1 MREKKNCD
9 CGIRE
14 RKRNKGGRR
23 REGGMTF
30 RGRRRE
36 EWRQKGGTLCDS
48 SKGWEKK
55 KKEREGDVGP
65 CHYQILRNTSR
76 QSKQIIRS
84 DRKWPFNADM
94 NEVLL

>member
-55 KKEREGDVGP
+55 KERKGRRRRSLSLSNP
-65 CHYQILRNTSR
+65 PKH
-76 QSKQIIRS
+76 KQTIKTNHPERS
-84 DRKWPFNADM
+84 QMAIQRRH
-94 NEVLL
+94 E

>member
-14 RKRNKGGRR
+14 RKKNKGGRR
-23 REGGMTF
+23 TEGGMTF

-48 SKGWEKK
+48 SKGWGKK
-55 KKEREGDVGP
+55 RKKGKE
-65 CHYQILRNTSR
+65 TSIPVTIKSSET
-76 QSKQIIRS
+76 Q
-84 DRKWPFNADM
+84 AD
-94 NEVLL
+94 NQNKSSGAIANGHSTPT